1 MKYDVIIIGA
11 GSAGCVL
18 ANRLSQDPDR
28 SVLLL
33 EAGPDYT
40 FDQLPDELKYDMN
53 QAASEEGRPH
63 NWSFV
68 GQSTPQ
74 QSRQLHVARGRVTG
88 GSSAINH
95 QIMLRGAPEDFDA
108 WAAAGNDEWSYEKT
122 LPYFRRLESDAD
134 IRDDFHGSDGPI
146 PIWRHAREDWL
157 PLHAA
162 FYQACRDAGFP
173 DDPDMNHPDAT
184 GVGQVPL
191 NNPGG
196 IRMSAAITYLDACR
210 HRLNLTI
217 RPNVTVRRVL
227 FDDGFT
233 PTEHGA
239 TPTEHGSTPT
249 EHGST
254 PTEHGSTPT
263 EHGATPTEHGSTPT
277 EHGATPTEHVA
288 TPTAHGE
295 PVEPRAIGVEV
306 QSGGETFTLEGDQ
319 IILSA
324 GALASPQLLML
335 SGVGPA
341 DELKAVGIEP
351 VHDLPGVGR
360 SMKNH
365 PSVSIVFRSEPE
377 HHLDPD
383 APRNQVGLRFT
394 ATGSTE
400 RNDIQVQPTTSYPES
415 RTAPDIRVGCRLEYP
430 YSEGALT
437 LASAD
442 VDVQP
447 NLDFRFLTDPR
458 DLDRFRDAV
467 RRTVAVFEHPAFNG
481 LLAERRS
488 PTDADL
494 ADDDALDAWLQQ
506 NSGIAGHTSVTCKM
520 GPTSDPMAVVDQ
532 YCNVHGLRNLR
543 VIDAAVM
550 PDIVRANTNATI
562 IMMAERAAD
571 FIRQGQ

>member
-18 ANRLSQDPDR
+18 ANRLSEDSDR

-40 FDQLPDELKYDMN
+40 IDQLPDELKHDMN
-53 QAASEEGRPH
+53 QAASEDGAAH

-74 QSRQLHVARGRVTG
+74 NPRPIHVARGKVTG

-95 QIMLRGAPEDFDA
+95 QIVLRGAPEDFDG
-108 WAAAGNDEWSYEKT
+108 WAASGNEEWDYQKT
-122 LPYFRRLESDAD
+122 LPYFRRLENDAD
-134 IRDDFHGSDGPI
+134 IRDDFHGTDGPI
-146 PIWRHAREDWL
+146 PVWRHAREDWL

-162 FYQACRDAGFP
+162 FYQACRDLGFP

-196 IRMSAAITYLDACR
+196 VRMSTAITYLDACR

-217 RPNVTVRRVL
+217 RANVTVRRIV
-227 FDDGFT
+227 FDGMR
-233 PTEHGA
+233 A
-239 TPTEHGSTPT
+239 T
-249 EHGST
+249 
-254 PTEHGSTPT
+254 
-263 EHGATPTEHGSTPT
+263 
-277 EHGATPTEHVA
+277 
-288 TPTAHGE
+288 
-295 PVEPRAIGVEV
+295 GVEV
-306 QSGGETFTLEGDQ
+306 ESGGDAFVVEGEE

-324 GALASPQLLML
+324 GAIASPQLLLL
-335 SGVGPA
+335 SGVGAAEQLRP
-341 DELKAVGIEP
+341 LGIAP

-365 PSVSIVFRSEPE
+365 PSVSIVYRSQPD
-377 HHLDPD
+377 HHLAPD

-394 ATGSTE
+394 AQGSPD

-415 RTAPDIRVGCRLEYP
+415 REAPNIRVGCRLEYP
-430 YSEGALT
+430 YSEGLLT
-437 LASAD
+437 LASAN
-442 VDVQP
+442 VSVQP
-447 NLDFRFLTDPR
+447 DLDFRFLTDPR
-458 DLDRFRDAV
+458 DTDRFRDAV
-467 RRTVAVFEHPAFNG
+467 RRTVAIFEHPAFND
-481 LLAERRS
+481 LLAERLS

-494 ADDDALDAWLQQ
+494 ADDASLDAWLQQ
-506 NSGIAGHTSVTCKM
+506 SAGIAGHTSVTCKM
-520 GPTSDPMAVVDQ
+520 GPAADPTAVVDQ
-532 YCNVHGLRNLR
+532 YCQVHGLQNLR
-543 VIDAAVM
+543 VVDASVM

-571 FIRQGQ
+571 FIKEGS

>member
-18 ANRLSQDPDR
+18 ASRLSEDPDR

-40 FDQLPDELKYDMN
+40 FDQLPAELKHDMN
-53 QAASEEGRPH
+53 QAASEEGAAH

-68 GQSTPQ
+68 GQSTPENP
-74 QSRQLHVARGRVTG
+74 RPIHVARGRVTG

-95 QIMLRGAPEDFDA
+95 QIVLRGTPEDFDG
-108 WAAAGNDEWSYEKT
+108 WAAAGNDEWSYQKT

-134 IRDDFHGSDGPI
+134 IHDDFHGTDGPI
-146 PIWRHAREDWL
+146 PVWRHAREDWL

-196 IRMSAAITYLDACR
+196 VRMSTAITYLDACR

-217 RPNVTVRRVL
+217 RANVTVQRVR
-227 FDDGFT
+227 FDDGST
-233 PTEHGA
+233 
-239 TPTEHGSTPT
+239 GS
-249 EHGST
+249 
-254 PTEHGSTPT
+254 
-263 EHGATPTEHGSTPT
+263 
-277 EHGATPTEHVA
+277 
-288 TPTAHGE
+288 
-295 PVEPRAIGVEV
+295 PRAVGVEV
-306 QSGGETFTLEGDQ
+306 ESGGESFVLDGDE

-324 GALASPQLLML
+324 GAIASPQLLML

-341 DELKAVGIEP
+341 EHLRDVGIEP
-351 VHDLPGVGR
+351 RHDLPGVGR

-365 PSVSIVFRSEPE
+365 PSVSIVYRSQPDN
-377 HHLDPD
+377 HLPAD

-394 ATGSTE
+394 ATGSAE

-415 RTAPDIRVGCRLEYP
+415 PTAPDIRVGCRLEYP
-430 YSEGALT
+430 YSEGLLT
-437 LASAD
+437 LTSAD

-447 NLDFRFLTDPR
+447 HLDFRFLTDQR
-458 DLDRFRDAV
+458 DTERFRDAV
-467 RRTVAVFEHPAFNG
+467 RRTCAVFEHPAFAD
-481 LLAERRS
+481 LLAGRVS

-494 ADDDALDAWLQQ
+494 IDDDSLDAWLQQ
-506 NSGIAGHTSVTCKM
+506 NAGIAGHTSVTCKM
-520 GPTSDPMAVVDQ
+520 GPASDPMAVVDQ

-571 FIRQGQ
+571 FIREGR

>member
-18 ANRLSQDPDR
+18 ANRLSEDSDR

-40 FDQLPDELKYDMN
+40 FDQLPDELKHDMN
-53 QAASEEGRPH
+53 QAASEEAAAH

-74 QSRQLHVARGRVTG
+74 NPRLLHVARGKVTG

-95 QIMLRGAPEDFDA
+95 QILLRGGPEDFDA
-108 WAAAGNDEWSYEKT
+108 WATAGNDEWSYQKT
-122 LPYFRRLESDAD
+122 LPYFRRLENDAD
-134 IRDDFHGSDGPI
+134 IRDDFHGNDGPI
-146 PIWRHAREDWL
+146 PVWRHAREDWL

-196 IRMSAAITYLDACR
+196 VRMSTAITYLDDCR
-210 HRLNLTI
+210 HRLNLTV
-217 RPNVTVRRVL
+217 RANVTARRVI
-227 FDDGFT
+227 FSD
-233 PTEHGA
+233 
-239 TPTEHGSTPT
+239 GST
-249 EHGST
+249 GS
-254 PTEHGSTPT
+254 
-263 EHGATPTEHGSTPT
+263 
-277 EHGATPTEHVA
+277 
-288 TPTAHGE
+288 
-295 PVEPRAIGVEV
+295 PRAVGVEV
-306 QSGGETFTLEGDQ
+306 ESGGETFTVDGDE

-324 GALASPQLLML
+324 GAIASPQLLML

-341 DELKAVGIEP
+341 DHLRSVGIEP
-351 VHDLPGVGR
+351 VHNLPGVGR

-365 PSVSIVFRSEPE
+365 PSVSIVYRSQPD
-377 HHLDPD
+377 HHLPPD

-430 YSEGALT
+430 YSEGLLT
-437 LASAD
+437 LTSAD

-447 NLDFRFLTDPR
+447 HLDFRFLTDPR
-458 DLDRFRDAV
+458 DTERFRDAV
-467 RRTVAVFEHPAFNG
+467 RRTCAIFEHPAFAD
-481 LLAERRS
+481 LLAERLS

-494 ADDDALDAWLQQ
+494 ADDASLDAWLQQ
-506 NSGIAGHTSVTCKM
+506 SAGIAGHTSVTCKM
-520 GPTSDPMAVVDQ
+520 GPSSDPLAVVNQ
-532 YCNVHGLRNLR
+532 YCNVHGLQNLR

-571 FIRQGQ
+571 FIREGK

>member
-18 ANRLSQDPDR
+18 ANRLSEDPDR

-74 QSRQLHVARGRVTG
+74 QSRQLHVARGKVTG

-108 WAAAGNDEWSYEKT
+108 WAAAGNDEWSYRKT
-122 LPYFRRLESDAD
+122 LPYFRRLENDAD

-146 PIWRHAREDWL
+146 PIWRHQREDWL

-162 FYQACRDAGFP
+162 FYQACRGAGFP
-173 DDPDMNHPDAT
+173 DDPDMNHPEAT

-196 IRMSAAITYLDACR
+196 VRMSTAITYLDACR

-217 RPNVTVRRVL
+217 RANVTVQRVI
-227 FDDGFT
+227 FDS
-233 PTEHGA
+233 
-239 TPTEHGSTPT
+239 GST
-249 EHGST
+249 GS
-254 PTEHGSTPT
+254 
-263 EHGATPTEHGSTPT
+263 
-277 EHGATPTEHVA
+277 
-288 TPTAHGE
+288 
-295 PVEPRAIGVEV
+295 PRAVGVEV
-306 QSGGETFTLEGDQ
+306 ESGGESFVIDGDQ

-324 GALASPQLLML
+324 GAIASPQLLML

-341 DELKAVGIEP
+341 DHLRSVGVEP
-351 VHDLPGVGR
+351 VHDLPGVGQ

-365 PSVSIVFRSEPE
+365 PSVSIVYRSQPD
-377 HHLDPD
+377 HHLPPD

-394 ATGSTE
+394 ANGSTE

-437 LASAD
+437 LASTD

-467 RRTVAVFEHPAFNG
+467 RRTVAVFDHPAFNG
-481 LLAERRS
+481 LLAERLS
-488 PTDADL
+488 PSDADL
-494 ADDDALDAWLQQ
+494 ANDDALDAWLQQ

-520 GPTSDPMAVVDQ
+520 GPSSDPMAVVDQ

-562 IMMAERAAD
+562 LMMAERAAD
-571 FIRQGQ
+571 FIRQGR

>member
-18 ANRLSQDPDR
+18 ANRLSEDSDR

-40 FDQLPDELKYDMN
+40 IDQLPDELKHDMN
-53 QAASEEGRPH
+53 QAASEEGAAH

-74 QSRQLHVARGRVTG
+74 NPRPIHVARGKVTG

-95 QIMLRGAPEDFDA
+95 QIVLRGAPEDFDG
-108 WAAAGNDEWSYEKT
+108 WAASGNDEWGYQKT
-122 LPYFRRLESDAD
+122 LPYFRRLENDAD
-134 IRDDFHGSDGPI
+134 IRDDFHGTDGPI
-146 PIWRHAREDWL
+146 PVWRHAREDWL

-162 FYQACRDAGFP
+162 FYQACRDLGFP
-173 DDPDMNHPDAT
+173 DDPDMNHPDST

-196 IRMSAAITYLDACR
+196 VRMSTAITYLDACR

-217 RPNVTVRRVL
+217 RANVTVRRIV
-227 FDDGFT
+227 FDGMR
-233 PTEHGA
+233 A
-239 TPTEHGSTPT
+239 T
-249 EHGST
+249 
-254 PTEHGSTPT
+254 
-263 EHGATPTEHGSTPT
+263 
-277 EHGATPTEHVA
+277 
-288 TPTAHGE
+288 
-295 PVEPRAIGVEV
+295 GVEAE
-306 QSGGETFTLEGDQ
+306 SGGDAFVVEGEE

-324 GALASPQLLML
+324 GAIASPQLLLL
-335 SGVGPA
+335 SGVGAAEQLRP
-341 DELKAVGIEP
+341 LGIAP

-365 PSVSIVFRSEPE
+365 PSVSIVYRSQPD
-377 HHLDPD
+377 HHLAPD

-394 ATGSTE
+394 AHGSPD

-415 RTAPDIRVGCRLEYP
+415 REAPNIRVGCRLEFP
-430 YSEGALT
+430 YSEGLLT

-442 VDVQP
+442 VSVQP
-447 NLDFRFLTDPR
+447 ELDFRFLTDPR
-458 DLDRFRDAV
+458 DTDRFRDAV
-467 RRTVAVFEHPAFNG
+467 RRTVAIFEHPAFND
-481 LLAERRS
+481 LLAERLS

-494 ADDDALDAWLQQ
+494 ADDASLDAWLQQ
-506 NSGIAGHTSVTCKM
+506 SAGIAGHTSVTCKM
-520 GPTSDPMAVVDQ
+520 GPAADPTAVVDQ
-532 YCNVHGLRNLR
+532 HCKVHGLQNLR
-543 VIDAAVM
+543 VVDASVM

-571 FIRQGQ
+571 FIKGGS

>member
-1 MKYDVIIIGA
+1 MKYDFIIIGA

-18 ANRLSQDPDR
+18 ANRLSEDPDR

-40 FDQLPDELKYDMN
+40 FDQLPDELKHDMN
-53 QAASEEGRPH
+53 QAASEQGADH

-74 QSRQLHVARGRVTG
+74 NPRPIHVARGRVTG

-95 QIMLRGAPEDFDA
+95 QIMLRGAPEDFDS
-108 WAAAGNDEWSYEKT
+108 WAAAGNSEWDYQKT

-134 IRDDFHGSDGPI
+134 IHDDFHGADGPI

-157 PLHAA
+157 PLHSA

-196 IRMSAAITYLDACR
+196 VRMSTAITYLDDCR

-217 RPNVTVRRVL
+217 RPNVTVQRVV
-227 FDDGFT
+227 FDGKQ
-233 PTEHGA
+233 A
-239 TPTEHGSTPT
+239 TG
-249 EHGST
+249 
-254 PTEHGSTPT
+254 
-263 EHGATPTEHGSTPT
+263 
-277 EHGATPTEHVA
+277 VA
-288 TPTAHGE
+288 
-295 PVEPRAIGVEV
+295 V
-306 QSGGETFTLEGDQ
+306 QSGGESFTIDGDQ

-324 GALASPQLLML
+324 GAIASPQLLML

-341 DELKAVGIEP
+341 DHLQSLGIDP
-351 VHDLPGVGR
+351 IRDLPGVGR

-365 PSVSIVFRSEPE
+365 PSVSIVYRSQPE
-377 HHLDPD
+377 NHLPAD

-415 RTAPDIRVGCRLEYP
+415 REAPNIRVGCRLEYP
-430 YSEGALT
+430 YSEGVLT
-437 LASAD
+437 LTSAD

-447 NLDFRFLTDPR
+447 HLDFRFLTDPR
-458 DLDRFRDAV
+458 DVDRFRDAV
-467 RRTVAVFEHPAFNG
+467 RRTCAVFEHPAFTD
-481 LLAERRS
+481 LLAERLS

-494 ADDDALDAWLQQ
+494 ASDDSLDAWLQQ
-506 NSGIAGHTSVTCKM
+506 NAGIAGHTTVTCKM
-520 GPTSDPMAVVDQ
+520 GPSSDPLAVVDQ
-532 YCNVHGLRNLR
+532 YCNVHGLQNLR
-543 VIDAAVM
+543 VIDAANM

-571 FIRQGQ
+571 FIRQGR

>member
-1 MKYDVIIIGA
+1 MKYDAIIVGA

-18 ANRLSQDPDR
+18 ANRLSEDPSR

-40 FDQLPDELKYDMN
+40 IDQLPDELKYDMN
-53 QAASEEGRPH
+53 QAASEEGAAH

-74 QSRQLHVARGRVTG
+74 NPRPIHVARGKVTG

-95 QIMLRGAPEDFDA
+95 QIVLRGAPEDFDG
-108 WAAAGNDEWSYEKT
+108 WAASGNEEWSYQKT
-122 LPYFRRLESDAD
+122 LPYFRRLENDAD
-134 IRDDFHGSDGPI
+134 IRDDFHGTDGPI
-146 PIWRHAREDWL
+146 PVWRHAREDWL

-162 FYQACRDAGFP
+162 FYQACRDLGFP

-196 IRMSAAITYLDACR
+196 VRMSTAITYLDACR

-217 RPNVTVRRVL
+217 RANVTVRRIV
-227 FDDGFT
+227 FDGK
-233 PTEHGA
+233 HA
-239 TPTEHGSTPT
+239 T
-249 EHGST
+249 
-254 PTEHGSTPT
+254 
-263 EHGATPTEHGSTPT
+263 
-277 EHGATPTEHVA
+277 
-288 TPTAHGE
+288 
-295 PVEPRAIGVEV
+295 GVEV
-306 QSGGETFTLEGDQ
+306 ESGGDAFVVEGDE

-324 GALASPQLLML
+324 GAIASPQLLLL
-335 SGVGPA
+335 SGVGAAEQLRP
-341 DELKAVGIEP
+341 LGIET

-365 PSVSIVFRSEPE
+365 PSVSIVYRSQPD
-377 HHLDPD
+377 HHLAPD

-394 ATGSTE
+394 AEGSAD

-415 RTAPDIRVGCRLEYP
+415 REAPNIRVGCRLEYP
-430 YSEGALT
+430 YSEGLLT
-437 LASAD
+437 LAS
-442 VDVQP
+442 VDVSMQP
-447 NLDFRFLTDPR
+447 DLDFRFLTDPR
-458 DLDRFRDAV
+458 DTDRFRDAV
-467 RRTVAVFEHPAFNG
+467 RRTVAIFEHPAFND
-481 LLAERRS
+481 LLAERLS

-494 ADDDALDAWLQQ
+494 ADDASLDAWLQQ
-506 NSGIAGHTSVTCKM
+506 SAGIAGHTSVTCKM
-520 GPTSDPMAVVDQ
+520 GPAADPTAVVDQ
-532 YCNVHGLRNLR
+532 YCKVHGLRNLR
-543 VIDAAVM
+543 VVDASVM

-571 FIRQGQ
+571 FIKEGS

>member
-1 MKYDVIIIGA
+1 MKYDFIIIGA
-11 GSAGCVL
+11 GSAGCVI
-18 ANRLSQDPDR
+18 ANRLSEDPDR

-40 FDQLPDELKYDMN
+40 FDQLPAELKHDMN
-53 QAASEEGRPH
+53 QAASEEGAAH

-74 QSRQLHVARGRVTG
+74 NPRPIHVARGKVTG

-95 QIMLRGAPEDFDA
+95 QIVIRGAPEDFDA
-108 WAAAGNDEWSYEKT
+108 WAAAGNDEWGYQKT

-134 IRDDFHGSDGPI
+134 IHDDFHGNDGPI
-146 PIWRHAREDWL
+146 PVWRHAREDWL

-162 FYQACRDAGFP
+162 FYRACRDLGFP

-191 NNPGG
+191 NNLGG
-196 IRMSAAITYLDACR
+196 VRMSTAITYLDACR

-217 RPNVTVRRVL
+217 RANVTVQRVVL
-227 FDDGFT
+227 DG
-233 PTEHGA
+233 
-239 TPTEHGSTPT
+239 GST
-249 EHGST
+249 GS
-254 PTEHGSTPT
+254 
-263 EHGATPTEHGSTPT
+263 
-277 EHGATPTEHVA
+277 
-288 TPTAHGE
+288 
-295 PVEPRAIGVEV
+295 PRAVGVEV
-306 QSGGETFTLEGDQ
+306 ESGGESFVIDGDQ

-324 GALASPQLLML
+324 GAIASPQLLML

-341 DELKAVGIEP
+341 DHLRSVGIEP

-365 PSVSIVFRSEPE
+365 PSVSIVYRSQPD
-377 HHLDPD
+377 HHLAPD

-394 ATGSTE
+394 ANGSTE

-430 YSEGALT
+430 YSEGVLT
-437 LASAD
+437 LTSTD
-442 VDVQP
+442 MDVQP
-447 NLDFRFLTDPR
+447 HLDFRFLTDPR
-458 DLDRFRDAV
+458 DTERFRDAV
-467 RRTVAVFEHPAFNG
+467 RRTCAIFEHAAFTD
-481 LLAERRS
+481 LLAERLS
-488 PTDADL
+488 PTDTDL
-494 ADDDALDAWLQQ
+494 ADDDSLDAWLQQ
-506 NSGIAGHTSVTCKM
+506 NAGIAGHTSVTCKM
-520 GPTSDPMAVVDQ
+520 GPSSDPLAVVDQ

-571 FIRQGQ
+571 FIREGK